1 MERAASGR
9 EGVLMEPACWR
20 GTLMERPASGGGES

>member
-20 GTLMERPASGGGES
+20 GALMAPGSGGGES